1 MIKIVIKII
10 KRRNKFSHL
19 IFFFSLLLIFFLLS
33 MGNCVVDSKDY
44 RQLMRDF
51 VGSISSYSKT
61 INPNFIVIPQN
72 GVEIIDDSYLSFIDG
87 IGLED
92 FFYGYEDNDL
102 LTAVSER
109 EYLLTFIN
117 KAKNAGKKILIIDY
131 CYTIGKMDD
140 SYEKN
145 NQLGF
150 ISFAADHR
158 GLDNIPSYPSQPYNV
173 NSNNIIL

>member
-1 MIKIVIKII
+1 
-10 KRRNKFSHL
+10 
-19 IFFFSLLLIFFLLS
+19 

-87 IGLED
+87 IGQED
-92 FFYGYEDNDL
+92 FFYGYEDDDL
-102 LTAVSER
+102 LTPVSER

-131 CYTIGKMDD
+131 CYTREKVDD
-140 SYEKN
+140 SYYQN
-145 NQLGF
+145 NLLGF
-150 ISFAADHR
+150 ISCAADHR
-158 GLDNIPSYPSQPYNV
+158 ELDNIPSYPSQPYNV